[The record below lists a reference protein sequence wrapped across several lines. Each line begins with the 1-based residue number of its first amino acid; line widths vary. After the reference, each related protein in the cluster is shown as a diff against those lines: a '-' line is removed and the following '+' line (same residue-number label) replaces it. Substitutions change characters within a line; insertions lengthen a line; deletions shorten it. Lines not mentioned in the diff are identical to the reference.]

1 MGGMPATPSPLVTAT
16 AEVSDREAWDGVVL
30 GLGGHPLQLW
40 GWGEVKGEGEWTPHR
55 VVVRGGDGVPIGA
68 AQVLVRRLPW
78 PMRALS
84 YVPRG
89 PVVAPGAD
97 RDAVVAA
104 VVGWAR
110 THVGGVGISMEPG
123 WPAAAG
129 LPAVPGLRRGPV
141 QVLVPVT
148 LVLDLSR
155 SDEELLAAMS
165 KTTRKQVRRAER
177 AGVTYREVTGP
188 EVDACLTI
196 YHQVAARAG
205 FPLHADAY
213 YRSVREHLGDRS
225 PIVAAFLDGEPVAF
239 LWFAVSDR
247 TSFELYGGASD
258 AGQEVHA
265 NFGLKWAAIAA
276 MRRRGVSE
284 YDMNGLLND
293 GVSQFK
299 RSFADH
305 EDVFVGPLDVP
316 FSPAYALWVR
326 GVPVAKRLLRALRR
340 R

>member
-1 MGGMPATPSPLVTAT
+1 MPATPTPLVTAA
-16 AEVSDREAWDGVVL
+16 AEVDDREAWDDLVL

-40 GWGEVKGEGEWTPHR
+40 GWGEVKAEGSWTPR
-55 VVVRGGDGVPIGA
+55 RIVVRDGDGAPIGA
-68 AQVLVRRLPW
+68 AQVLVRHLPW
-78 PMRALS
+78 PMRASS

-89 PVVAPGAD
+89 PVVAGHAD

-104 VVGWAR
+104 VVAWTR
-110 THVGGVGISMEPG
+110 RHVGGVGISMEPG
-123 WPAAAG
+123 WPAGAG

-148 LVLDLSR
+148 LVLDLTR
-155 SDEELLAAMS
+155 SDEELLSAMS

-177 AGVTYREVTGP
+177 AGVTYREVEDG
-188 EVDACLTI
+188 EVEACLSI

-205 FPLHADAY
+205 FPLHTDAY
-213 YRSVREHLGDRS
+213 YRSVREHLGEHS
-225 PIVAAFLDGEPVAF
+225 PVVAAFVDDEPVAF
-239 LWFAVSDR
+239 LWFAVSAR
-247 TSFELYGGASD
+247 TSFELYGGATD

-276 MRRRGVSE
+276 MRSRGVTE

-316 FSPAYALWVR
+316 FSPAYHLLVR
-326 GVPVAKRLLRALRR
+326 GVPVAKRLLRTLRR

>member
-1 MGGMPATPSPLVTAT
+1 MAGMPATPSPSVTAT
-16 AEVSDREAWDGVVL
+16 AEGQDRQAWDRSVL
-30 GLGGHPLQLW
+30 DLGGHPLQLW

-55 VVVRGGDGVPIGA
+55 VVVRDGDGALVGA

-78 PMRALS
+78 PMRALC

-97 RDAVVAA
+97 RDGVVAA
-104 VVGWAR
+104 VADWAR
-110 THVGGVGISMEPG
+110 AHVGGVGISMEPG
-123 WPAAAG
+123 WPADAG

-141 QVLVPVT
+141 QVLVPRT
-148 LVLDLSR
+148 LVLDLTR
-155 SDEELLAAMS
+155 SEEQLAAAMS

-177 AGVTYREVTGP
+177 AGVTYREVVGA
-188 EVDACLTI
+188 EIDACLSI
-196 YHQVAARAG
+196 YHEVAARAG
-205 FPLHADAY
+205 FPLHTDAY
-213 YRSVREHLGDRS
+213 YRSVKAHLGEHS
-225 PIVAAFLDGEPVAF
+225 PVIAAFVGDEPVAF

-247 TSFELYGGASD
+247 TSFELYGGATD
-258 AGQEVHA
+258 AGQQVHA
-265 NFGLKWAAIAA
+265 NFGLKWAAITA
-276 MRRRGVSE
+276 MRRRGVAE

-316 FSPAYALWVR
+316 FSPTYQLWVR
-326 GVPVAKRLLRALRR
+326 GVPVAKRVLRGLRR

>member
-1 MGGMPATPSPLVTAT
+1 MPATPTLPVTAV
-16 AEVSDREAWDGVVL
+16 AEVTDREAWDRLVL
-30 GLGGHPLQLW
+30 DLGGHPLQLW
-40 GWGEVKGEGEWTPHR
+40 GWGEVKGAGEWTPHR
-55 VVVRGGDGVPIGA
+55 VVVRDAVGSPLGA

-89 PVVAPGAD
+89 PVVAPGTD
-97 RDAVVAA
+97 RDSVVAA

-110 THVGGVGISMEPG
+110 ARVGGVGISLEPA
-123 WPAAAG
+123 WPADAG
-129 LPAVPGLRRGPV
+129 LPAVPRLRRGPV
-141 QVLVPVT
+141 PVLVPVT
-148 LVLDLSR
+148 LVLDLTR
-155 SDEELLAAMS
+155 SDEELLSAMS

-177 AGVTYREVTGP
+177 AGVTYREVVGT
-188 EVDACLTI
+188 ELEACLAI

-205 FPLHADAY
+205 FPLHTDAY
-213 YRSVREHLGDRS
+213 YRSVKEHLGERS
-225 PIVAAFLDGEPVAF
+225 PIIAAFVDDEPVAF

-247 TSFELYGGASD
+247 TSFELYGGATD

-265 NFGLKWAAIAA
+265 NFGLKWAAISA
-276 MRRRGVSE
+276 MRRRGVAE

-293 GVSQFK
+293 GISQFK

-316 FSPAYALWVR
+316 FSPTYQLWVR
-326 GVPVAKRLLRALRR
+326 ALPLAKRVLRALRR
-340 R
+340 G